1 MTAGRPRSQAA
12 RVWRDRAF
20 LATCLALTSLSVLA
34 LCILLVSIFTQGWA
48 GLLDAEAV
56 QAVFREGKLSQIPH
70 LVRWSF
76 FTEFASR
83 RATQAGI
90 RAPLLGSVWVCVTCM
105 ACSLPLG
112 VLTALYLEEFAARGR
127 FHRFVEVN
135 VRNLA
140 GVPSIVY
147 GVIGLTAFSRMFGLV
162 GKGDGSP
169 IVLGDPESFLCLRLP
184 FGQSVLAGGLTLM
197 LVILPIVIIA
207 SQEALRGVPRG
218 LRQASLAL
226 GATRWQTTWKVVLP
240 SALPGILTGAI
251 LALSRAIGEAAPLL
265 VLGIPLFIASTPD
278 GPMSTFTVLPFQIF
292 SWAGRPQAAFH
303 DLAASAIIVLLA
315 VLLSFNAL
323 AIYLRN
329 RLQRPP
335 A

>member
-1 MTAGRPRSQAA
+1 MTAGTPRSQAT
-12 RVWRDRAF
+12 RTLRDRAF
-20 LATCLALTSLSVLA
+20 LALCLAFTSLSVLA
-34 LCILLVSIFTQGWA
+34 LCLLLVSIFTQGWS
-48 GLLDAEAV
+48 GLIDADAA
-56 QAVFREGKLSQIPH
+56 QAVFREGRLSQLPH

-76 FTEFASR
+76 FSEYASR
-83 RATQAGI
+83 RPAQAGI

-112 VLTALYLEEFAARGR
+112 VLTALYLEEFAVRSR

-162 GKGDGSP
+162 GKADGSP
-169 IVLGDPESFLCLRLP
+169 IVLGDPESALCLRLP

-218 LRQASLAL
+218 LRQASMAL
-226 GATRWQTTWKVVLP
+226 GATRWQTTWKVTLP

-251 LALSRAIGEAAPLL
+251 LALSRAIGEAAPIL
-265 VLGIPLFIASTPD
+265 VLGAPLFLRSTPSNL
-278 GPMSTFTVLPFQIF
+278 MSDFTVLPLQIF
-292 SWAGRPQAAFH
+292 NWAGRPQAAFH
-303 DLAASAIIVLLA
+303 ELADRKSTCLNSSHVSESRMPSSA
-315 VLLSFNAL
+315 
-323 AIYLRN
+323 
-329 RLQRPP
+329 
-335 A
+335 